1 MDEYYCPNCDA
12 ILNDQPGFDPD
23 NGSWTCTCCGKHLM
37 DDDVYEGDTYEGV
50 AWYCD
55 ECDALLNRQS
65 GFSDS
70 YGTWT
75 CTECGHTNGTTED
88 DIYESE
94 EDYQYH
100 KTVDAAVDFI
110 GSVVSGIMSGIAN
123 ASSEDDDEEDEDSHF
138 CPNCND
144 ALNEQLCFDEYAEE
158 WTCTCCGTKL
168 HRNYIGAE
176 YEIVEDEEDSY
187 YDDDDED
194 VEPILVKE
202 PRQKTEAELEA
213 ERKQQEKLR
222 QELIRKAEKE
232 KNSKLRKKRAKAF
245 IFKHKKIMTGM
256 SSTELMKCNYDEARK
271 HFTDEGFTNVHL
283 HALKDIYTDCTKQN
297 GEIEQITIDG
307 TPFFDEEYMCP
318 YDAEIIIVY
327 HQKREFSF
335 PYNIKRVSKLNY
347 KSCVKNLQN
356 IGFTNI
362 YTEAIPD
369 LITGWLKKD
378 GSVEEITV
386 DNNNLI
392 KEGQGLRYDA
402 KIVIKYHTFANK
414 SN

>member
-110 GSVVSGIMSGIAN
+110 GSVVSGIISGIAN
-123 ASSEDDDEEDEDSHF
+123 ASSEDDDEEADED
-138 CPNCND
+138 
-144 ALNEQLCFDEYAEE
+144 
-158 WTCTCCGTKL
+158 
-168 HRNYIGAE
+168 
-176 YEIVEDEEDSY
+176 EDSY
-187 YDDDDED
+187 YDDDDEED
-194 VEPILVKE
+194 VEPIITKE
-202 PRQKTEAELEA
+202 PPQKTEAELEA
-213 ERKQQEKLR
+213 ERKQQEKVR
-222 QELIRKAEKE
+222 QELIRQAEKE

-256 SSTELMKCNYDEARK
+256 SSTELIKRNYVEAREY
-271 HFTDEGFTNVHL
+271 FTDEGFTNVHL
-283 HALKDIYTDCTKQN
+283 HALKDIYTDSTKQD

-307 TPFFDEEYMCP
+307 TPFFDEKYMCP

-356 IGFTNI
+356 IGFTNV

-369 LITGWLKKD
+369 LVTGWLKKD
-378 GSVEEITV
+378 GSVEEISV
-386 DNNNLI
+386 ENNTFI

-402 KIVIKYHTFANK
+402 KIIIKYHTFLNK
-414 SN
+414 YN